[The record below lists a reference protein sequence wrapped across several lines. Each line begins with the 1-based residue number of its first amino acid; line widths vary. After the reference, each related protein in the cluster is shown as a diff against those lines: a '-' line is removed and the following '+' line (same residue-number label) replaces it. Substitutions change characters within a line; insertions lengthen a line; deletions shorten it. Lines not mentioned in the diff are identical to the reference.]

1 MNSSKNYDVIILGS
15 GIGGLTCA
23 SYLAKNTKL
32 KILLVEKNN
41 VAGGLTS
48 GFYRGNYY
56 FESGTVGISVSNYFK
71 ELLNDLN
78 PDLGT
83 LINKENYKISI
94 KNKVISFKSILEIP
108 EKIEGIFPKSKKQIT
123 NFFNEISK
131 DLTLAKNIMKH
142 INPLKW
148 FNNGFLYKFGVLLKT
163 LLIILLNIKYFI
175 KYIKLDKIKYF
186 KKFFNNLSE
195 NPAYFLSSL
204 TPYKNMNLMIYSEIW
219 NEFINGVGF
228 VKDGFLNFVNILLN
242 NFKINGGDILYNA
255 EVEKIIIK
263 DNTVTGIKTRKG
275 VYKSKYFISNIDLKK
290 MVSKLIGEKHF
301 SKKFI
306 NRVKKAKVSESLL
319 ITYIGIK
326 MDHDELKKYIPSHH
340 ILYLSEDFK
349 NVNSYE
355 LFFDTCPLIVVPLY
369 YLSEKI
375 MKKGHTSIMI
385 EIPISSEININ
396 WNSLSKEKYYNL
408 KNKITEIIIKRMQ
421 KIIPGFKEK
430 MELMEIATPRSI
442 EKWVGTT
449 NGASNGFNWSIKE
462 SFLKTKTFTK
472 LFLKTE
478 LKNLYQVGA
487 FSTANGGVYFSALTG
502 KLVAD
507 IISFKR

>member
-1 MNSSKNYDVIILGS
+1 
-15 GIGGLTCA
+15 
-23 SYLAKNTKL
+23 
-32 KILLVEKNN
+32 
-41 VAGGLTS
+41 
-48 GFYRGNYY
+48 
-56 FESGTVGISVSNYFK
+56 
-71 ELLNDLN
+71 
-78 PDLGT
+78 
-83 LINKENYKISI
+83 
-94 KNKVISFKSILEIP
+94 
-108 EKIEGIFPKSKKQIT
+108 
-123 NFFNEISK
+123 
-131 DLTLAKNIMKH
+131 MKH

-148 FNNGFLYKFGVLLKT
+148 FNKGLLYKTIILLKT
-163 LLIILLNIKYFI
+163 LFIILLNIKFFI
-175 KYIKLDKIKYF
+175 KYIRLDKTQYF

-204 TPYKNMNLMIYSEIW
+204 TPYKNMNLIIYSEIW

-228 VKDGFLNFVNILLN
+228 VKDGFLNFVKVLLN
-242 NFKINGGDILYNA
+242 NYKKNGGDILYNA
-255 EVEKIIIK
+255 EVEKIIVK
-263 DNTVTGIKTRKG
+263 DNKVIGIKTRKG

-340 ILYLSEDFK
+340 ILYLSENFK
-349 NVNSYE
+349 NVSSYE

-396 WNSLSKEKYYNL
+396 WSSLSKENYYIL
-408 KNKITEIIIKRMQ
+408 KNKITECIIKRMQ

-430 MELMEIATPRSI
+430 MELFEIATPRSI
-442 EKWVGTT
+442 ENWVGTT

-507 IISFKR
+507 IISLKA

>member
-1 MNSSKNYDVIILGS
+1 M
-15 GIGGLTCA
+15 
-23 SYLAKNTKL
+23 
-32 KILLVEKNN
+32 
-41 VAGGLTS
+41 TS

-56 FESGTVGISVSNYFK
+56 FESGTVGISIANYFK

-83 LINKENYKISI
+83 LINTENYKISI
-94 KNKVISFKSILEIP
+94 KDKVISFKNLSEIP
-108 EKIEGIFPKSKKQIT
+108 EKIEGIFPKSREQLV
-123 NFFNEISK
+123 NFFKEISNH
-131 DLTLAKNIMKH
+131 LHLAKNIMKH
-142 INPLKW
+142 FNPIKW
-148 FNNGFLYKFGVLLKT
+148 FNKGLIYKFFVLSKT
-163 LLIILLNIKYFI
+163 FITILLNIKYFI
-175 KYIKLDKIKYF
+175 KYIIHDKVKHF
-186 KKFFNNLSE
+186 KKHFNNLSE

-204 TPYKNMNLMIYSEIW
+204 TPYKNMNLIIYSEIW

-228 VKDGFLNFVNILLN
+228 VKDGFLNFVKILLN
-242 NFKINGGDILYNA
+242 NFQANGGDVLYNA
-255 EVEKIIIK
+255 EVEKIIVK
-263 DNTVTGIKTRKG
+263 DNRVTGIKTRKG

-290 MVSKLIGEKHF
+290 MVSNLVGEEHF

-306 NRVKKAKVSESLL
+306 TRIKKAKVSESLL

-326 MDHDELKKYIPSHH
+326 MSNDELKKYIPSHH
-340 ILYLSEDFK
+340 ILYLSENFK
-349 NVNSYE
+349 NVSCYE
-355 LFFDTCPLIVVPLY
+355 KFFDTCPLIVVPLY

-375 MKKGHTSIMI
+375 MEKGFTSIMI

-396 WNSLSKEKYYNL
+396 WNSLLKDEYYGI
-408 KNKITEIIIKRMQ
+408 KDKISEIIIKRME
-421 KIIPGFKEK
+421 KIIPNFKDK
-430 MELMEIATPRSI
+430 MELIEIATPRSI

-449 NGASNGFNWSIKE
+449 NGASNGFNWSFKE
-462 SFLKTKTFTK
+462 SFLKTKSFTK

-507 IISFKR
+507 MISMKK